1 MKRGVFSV
9 DEIIIDT
16 QSRIRT
22 LTLNR
27 PERLNAV
34 NSELS
39 SKLHHALIE
48 ASSDDEVRVIVITG
62 KGRGFCAGLDLVDRS
77 TKDLSRKTRHE
88 QIDDMGWVGRQAL
101 SIVQCDKPVIAAING
116 IAAGAGFA
124 LTLACDMRFMSENAR
139 VTTGYIRRGLSPDAG
154 LSYFLPR
161 LVGQTRAV
169 EMILTGRDIYP
180 EEAEQVGLING
191 VFPDGEFH
199 QRVMEFAKDLA
210 EGPPI
215 AMTLT
220 KRLLTASPETDLT
233 TMLKQELSLIKI
245 CFETEDVKEGI
256 LAFIEKRK
264 PVFHGK

>member
-1 MKRGVFSV
+1 
-9 DEIIIDT
+9 
-16 QSRIRT
+16 
-22 LTLNR
+22 
-27 PERLNAV
+27 
-34 NSELS
+34 
-39 SKLHHALIE
+39 
-48 ASSDDEVRVIVITG
+48 
-62 KGRGFCAGLDLVDRS
+62 
-77 TKDLSRKTRHE
+77 
-88 QIDDMGWVGRQAL
+88 
-101 SIVQCDKPVIAAING
+101 
-116 IAAGAGFA
+116 
-124 LTLACDMRFMSENAR
+124 
-139 VTTGYIRRGLSPDAG
+139 
-154 LSYFLPR
+154 
-161 LVGQTRAV
+161 
-169 EMILTGRDIYP
+169 MILTGRDIYP